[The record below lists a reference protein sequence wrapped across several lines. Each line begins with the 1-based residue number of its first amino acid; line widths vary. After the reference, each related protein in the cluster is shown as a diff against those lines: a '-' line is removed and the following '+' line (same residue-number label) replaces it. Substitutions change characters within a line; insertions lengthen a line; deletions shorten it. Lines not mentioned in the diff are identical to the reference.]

1 MIELVKTSNPVRL
14 SFLRALLDEA
24 GIECAVFDGQMASMF
39 GSAIDSRLM
48 VDDAD
53 IETARRLM
61 AVAEKDIEPT

>member
-24 GIECAVFDGQMASMF
+24 GIEYAVFDGQMASMF

-53 IETARRLM
+53 IEAARRLM
-61 AVAEKDIEPT
+61 AQAEKDIDPT